1 MTSETASSTS
11 TVSSCYF
18 RSFFFQKKCIK
29 NSNLWPKNVTKKVS
43 KRKEKGKQS
52 WQKYLLLSRAQKAQ
66 ILHPHIHIAS
76 EFTHVALAAASTEMG
91 GAAAAAAVALL
102 AATRRRPA
110 AGPLAFLLPR
120 AARAGF
126 HEAAAPAAEEKGRT
140 RRRRRRR
147 SSSSRL
153 LGPDIPDTWDSPP
166 RAAAR
171 PPPPSGAGGNRR
183 ACWCEAFARRA
194 LRRPVVSPGDAIRS
208 IRMVLGFSTWVLR
221 ACCGYLNSVVLAW
234 LVQNPLGD

>member
-1 MTSETASSTS
+1 MTKISLFVEGPKGPNPPST
-11 TVSSCYF
+11 
-18 RSFFFQKKCIK
+18 
-29 NSNLWPKNVTKKVS
+29 
-43 KRKEKGKQS
+43 
-52 WQKYLLLSRAQKAQ
+52 
-66 ILHPHIHIAS
+66 HPHRFRVHTRCARRR
-76 EFTHVALAAASTEMG
+76 FDG
-91 GAAAAAAVALL
+91 DGRRAAAAAVALL
-102 AATRRRPA
+102 AATRRRPLRA
-110 AGPLAFLLPR
+110 AGVPPPSRGPR
-120 AARAGF
+120 GAPR
-126 HEAAAPAAEEKGRT
+126 AAAPAAEEEKGRT

-171 PPPPSGAGGNRR
+171 PSPPSGAGGNRR